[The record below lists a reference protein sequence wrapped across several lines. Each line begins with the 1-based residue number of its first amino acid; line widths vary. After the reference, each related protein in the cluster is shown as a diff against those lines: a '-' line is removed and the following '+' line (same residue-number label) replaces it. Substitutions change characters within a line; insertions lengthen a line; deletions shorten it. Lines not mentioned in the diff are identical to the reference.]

1 MIFTVSKASLVTF
14 QEHNSHRNSIPPPP
28 FFLHKLKLKR
38 VFFIFPNSF
47 DFLTIKTKITIKTT
61 KTHKAGTLNLF
72 KVQPMATVKT
82 PTITPSRNLSRQT
95 FFAVWFWYLFSL
107 LFEHHSIDLRHLQAE
122 FLYKN
127 RSVFINLPS
136 RSKFYKSSKIPYI
149 KYPIIAKHIVI
160 VANQPIPTLLA

>member
-1 MIFTVSKASLVTF
+1 MLQAGLYKAKFSRRVCELEISLLNLLIFNFAMLVTF
-14 QEHNSHRNSIPPPP
+14 QEYNSHR
-28 FFLHKLKLKR
+28 
-38 VFFIFPNSF
+38 
-47 DFLTIKTKITIKTT
+47 FLTIKTKITIKTI

-107 LFEHHSIDLRHLQAE
+107 LFEHHSIDLRHLQAK